1 MKIRNRWL
9 VVLGTLL
16 AMPCVGAIYTWSLFN
31 NHLMA
36 NFGWQ
41 HTEVVLTY
49 SIAIFMFAFS
59 TMFAGKLQDKIGPRI
74 VTIIGGILYGS
85 GLMLA
90 STATSL
96 TQLYIYIGII
106 VGAGVGTV
114 YICCLST
121 GVKWFPERKG
131 FISGV
136 VLGAFGLGSFIF
148 SPLVQ
153 YFIELVGA
161 SSAFFYLGIVY
172 LALILIGA
180 MFLVVPDTAAAP
192 TTNTANT
199 PVVEV
204 KEYTTGEML
213 KTRAF
218 YMVWLTFFF
227 ACTMGH
233 LIIGIAT
240 DIGILLAG
248 LPVAVAGG
256 IVSVFSLLNTA
267 GRLTWGP
274 LADKIGR
281 FKVLTILFSITAVTM
296 ILMGTTPITHITFFV
311 YLGMVG
317 FCFGGFLASY
327 PGITGEFYGLK
338 HYGTNYG
345 IMYQA
350 FGIGAL
356 VGAFIKANTAY
367 LETTFLVLAGL
378 AIGGIVLSLITKNP
392 NASVSPKA
400 S

>member
-1 MKIRNRWL
+1 MKNRWL

-31 NHLMA
+31 NHLMT
-36 NFGWQ
+36 NFGWE
-41 HTEVVLTY
+41 HPEVVLTY
-49 SIAIFMFAFS
+49 SIAIFTFAFS

-74 VTIIGGILYGS
+74 VTIIGGLLYGS

-90 STATSL
+90 STATTL
-96 TQLYIYIGII
+96 TQLYIYFGII
-106 VGAGVGTV
+106 AGAGVGTV

-121 GVKWFPERKG
+121 GIKWFPEKKG

-148 SPLVQ
+148 SPLVN
-153 YFIELVGA
+153 YFIGLVGA
-161 SSAFFYLGIVY
+161 SSAFFYLGMVY
-172 LALILIGA
+172 LALVIIGA
-180 MFLVVPDTAAAP
+180 MFLVVPDKNHVPPGAANMP
-192 TTNTANT
+192 I
-199 PVVEV
+199 VEA
-204 KEYTTGEML
+204 KDYATGEML

-218 YMVWLTFFF
+218 YMVWFTFFF

-240 DIGILLAG
+240 DIGIFLGG
-248 LPVAVAGG
+248 LSVVVAGA
-256 IVSVFSLLNTA
+256 IVPVFSLLNTA
-267 GRLTWGP
+267 GRLVWGP

-281 FKVLTILFSITAVTM
+281 FRVLSILFSITTVTM
-296 ILMGTTPITHITFFV
+296 ILMGTTPITLITFFV
-311 YLGMVG
+311 YLGLVG

-350 FGIGAL
+350 FGVGAL
-356 VGAFIKANTAY
+356 VGAFIIANTPT
-367 LETTFLVLAGL
+367 LESTFLVLAGTS
-378 AIGGIVLSLITKNP
+378 IVGLILSLIIKDP
-392 NASVSPKA
+392 NAAPKTT
-400 S
+400 